1 MKTRKILFYLLMFL
15 PLPVTLAAL
24 PFLPD
29 RIPAHYGADNL
40 VDRWGSKYESLLLP
54 VMTVLFGLFM
64 LGIAKYAARQEKT
77 GQSNEKATLL
87 GGIFALLLFN
97 ALTVYFLYT
106 DFRQVEDLGSV
117 PVDLMQLVF
126 TLVGLM
132 LIGVGNIAPKLRK
145 NSVIGFRVPWSM
157 KSERAWKKC
166 QRFSGLVSI
175 LTGVLMIAACLFTR
189 GFACMGLSLGI
200 LLIPLPVELFYAWRV
215 ARSEKNGPAEE

>member
-1 MKTRKILFYLLMFL
+1 MPPGGKNGTEQRKSHA
-15 PLPVTLAAL
+15 P
-24 PFLPD
+24 
-29 RIPAHYGADNL
+29 
-40 VDRWGSKYESLLLP
+40 W
-54 VMTVLFGLFM
+54 
-64 LGIAKYAARQEKT
+64 
-77 GQSNEKATLL
+77 
-87 GGIFALLLFN
+87 GIFALLLFN

-175 LTGVLMIAACLFTR
+175 LTGVLMIAAASLQGLCLHGPQPWDPAYPPAGGAFLCLAGGQKRKKRSGGGMTLQKKPPSPR
-189 GFACMGLSLGI
+189 GKA
-200 LLIPLPVELFYAWRV
+200 VLFL
-215 ARSEKNGPAEE
+215 

>member
-1 MKTRKILFYLLMFL
+1 
-15 PLPVTLAAL
+15 
-24 PFLPD
+24 
-29 RIPAHYGADNL
+29 
-40 VDRWGSKYESLLLP
+40 
-54 VMTVLFGLFM
+54 
-64 LGIAKYAARQEKT
+64 
-77 GQSNEKATLL
+77 
-87 GGIFALLLFN
+87 
-97 ALTVYFLYT
+97 
-106 DFRQVEDLGSV
+106 
-117 PVDLMQLVF
+117 MQLVF